1 MNIMFLYILEKGN
14 VIKISDKLN
23 IFLQNILY
31 NYDDFDKNYSNNYDE
46 LNLVLKNKD
55 ALINKTMTPT
65 QMQII
70 EYILEHD
77 GSCVYQK
84 DLENVLKL
92 RRATVSGV
100 LQTMEKNGFIERV
113 IDKNDTRVKKI
124 ILNKKTSKIFYE
136 RLEKIKTMENNIKK
150 GISQEE
156 LETFFRVILKMQ
168 HNIQEEEENEKTN

>member
-1 MNIMFLYILEKGN
+1 MLRA
-14 VIKISDKLN
+14 
-23 IFLQNILY
+23 
-31 NYDDFDKNYSNNYDE
+31 
-46 LNLVLKNKD
+46 KD

-84 DLENVLKL
+84 DLENILKL

-136 RLEKIKTMENNIKK
+136 KLEKIKIIENIIKRD
-150 GISQEE
+150 ISQEG
-156 LETFFRVILKMQ
+156 LDIFFEVILKMQ
-168 HNIQEEEENEKTN
+168 SNIQREEENEKIN

>member
-1 MNIMFLYILEKGN
+1 MLRA
-14 VIKISDKLN
+14 
-23 IFLQNILY
+23 
-31 NYDDFDKNYSNNYDE
+31 
-46 LNLVLKNKD
+46 KD

-100 LQTMEKNGFIERV
+100 LQTMEKNDFIERV

-124 ILNKKTSKIFYE
+124 ILNKKTSKIFY
-136 RLEKIKTMENNIKK
+136 
-150 GISQEE
+150 
-156 LETFFRVILKMQ
+156 VIF
-168 HNIQEEEENEKTN
+168 

>member
-1 MNIMFLYILEKGN
+1 MR
-14 VIKISDKLN
+14 IS
-23 IFLQNILY
+23 
-31 NYDDFDKNYSNNYDE
+31 
-46 LNLVLKNKD
+46 
-55 ALINKTMTPT
+55 
-65 QMQII
+65 
-70 EYILEHD
+70 
-77 GSCVYQK
+77 K

-136 RLEKIKTMENNIKK
+136 RSEKIKTMENNIKK